1 MRITD
6 DMKMAYEKGYNAG
19 YREGLKDGNPF
30 TGLAEAITK
39 VVDSMS
45 EAMKDPEFLAM
56 ITASRDD
63 DKTDSGLLEDE

>member
-6 DMKMAYEKGYNAG
+6 DMRMAYEKGYNAG

-30 TGLAEAITK
+30 NQMAENVSK
-39 VVDSMS
+39 
-45 EAMKDPEFLAM
+45 AMNSIAERLTDPEFLEFL
-56 ITASRDD
+56 IKYKEG